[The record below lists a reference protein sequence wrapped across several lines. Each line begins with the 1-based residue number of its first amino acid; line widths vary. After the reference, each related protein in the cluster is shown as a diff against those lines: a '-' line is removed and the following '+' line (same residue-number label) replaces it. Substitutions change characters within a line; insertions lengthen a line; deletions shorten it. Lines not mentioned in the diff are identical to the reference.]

1 MTKSTFAGKSA
12 DDTIRNYA
20 EMLIDDLNSNLP
32 ESAGEHW
39 NKAREIDNKTAKKIF
54 SEEYGDR
61 IGEAYYNCVINYQ
74 EPELIKFTKKWCD
87 AGGPVRSDVYAK
99 SDYIMS
105 VLNIG
110 LSFYPQSANLNYIAA
125 KILIFRINEHD
136 LDDGDIEDFKKMA
149 EDFITAALKNEP
161 EHPEALKAKETIAL
175 LEPAIEKMRAGGH
188 FYEYKE
194 PEQKQTSGCFIATA
208 AYGTPFAEEIDV
220 LRNWRDEVLE
230 ASYPGRLFIRA
241 YYSLSPPV
249 ADNISES
256 DGKRKIVRIALGPIV
271 KVLKGRHS
279 YDNEPEVLN

>member
-1 MTKSTFAGKSA
+1 MTKSTFAGKSTV
-12 DDTIRNYA
+12 DTIRNYA

-61 IGEAYYNCVINYQ
+61 IGEAYYNCVVNYQ
-74 EPELIKFTKKWCD
+74 EPELIKFTKKWFD
-87 AGGPVRSDVYAK
+87 AKGPVRSDVYAK

-105 VLNIG
+105 VLNTG

-136 LDDGDIEDFKKMA
+136 LDDSDIEDFKKMA
-149 EDFITAALKNEP
+149 DDFITVALKNEP
-161 EHPEALKAKETIAL
+161 EHPEALKVKETIAL

-194 PEQKQTSGCFIATA
+194 PEQETASGCFIATA
-208 AYGTPFAEEIDV
+208 AYGTPFAKEIDV

-230 ASYPGRLFIRA
+230 TSYSGRLFIKT
-241 YYSLSPPV
+241 YYTLSPPV
-249 ADNISES
+249 AGNISGS
-256 DGKRKIVRIALGPIV
+256 SVKRKAVRTVLGPIV
-271 KVLKGRHS
+271 KILKNNYS
-279 YDNEPEVLN
+279 N